1 MLAGHIFD
9 ILAMRLLGRV
19 KLCEKYQPKLRQ
31 QKRLEAVLATLQEAY
46 DLGVQHAQTQAAP
59 EGAAVVTDA
68 LRY

>member
-1 MLAGHIFD
+1 MLAGHE
-9 ILAMRLLGRV
+9 LTELTAGLLQQID
-19 KLCEKYQPKLRQ
+19 LCAKYQIGLRQ
-31 QKRLEAVLATLQEAY
+31 KKRLEAVTQTLQAAY